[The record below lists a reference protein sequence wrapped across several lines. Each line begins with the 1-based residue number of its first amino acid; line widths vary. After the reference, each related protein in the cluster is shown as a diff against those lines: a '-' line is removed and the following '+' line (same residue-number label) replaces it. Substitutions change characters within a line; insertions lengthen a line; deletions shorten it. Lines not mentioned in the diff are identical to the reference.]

1 MARSKLP
8 ARGVMA
14 LEAGK
19 YCDGAGLWLVKSDP
33 KNGKWVLRLTV
44 HGKRREMGLG
54 RWPDVG
60 LAEVREKADDA
71 RRELREGRDPIR
83 ERQKRRRDA
92 QRNLHLFR
100 DIAHDAFEARKAEL
114 RDGGKAGRWF
124 SPLELHVL
132 PKLGHVPVAEIT
144 QIDLR
149 DCFASIWHTKA
160 ETARKALTRTSI
172 CLEHA
177 AALGLD
183 VDLQAPKKARAL
195 LGKPNTK
202 STNIPSLPWQE
213 VPTFYQSLDEGTV
226 THLALRLLILTGVRS
241 KPLRFMREEQIE
253 GDVWV
258 IPAEH
263 VKGRKDATTDFRV
276 PISTEAERVINEA
289 RQHARDGYLF
299 PSVRK
304 GVISDATMSRLMER
318 RGMEARPHGF
328 RSSLRVWLA
337 EATDAS
343 HEIAE
348 TMLGHVVGSS
358 VVRAYRRTD
367 FLEQR
372 RALLERWASHV
383 TSNTDSLVKLVAT

>member
-1 MARSKLP
+1 
-8 ARGVMA
+8 MA
-14 LEAGK
+14 LDAGK
-19 YCDGAGLWLVKSDP
+19 HCDGAGLWLVKANK

-54 RWPDVG
+54 GWPDVS
-60 LAEVREKADDA
+60 LAEAREKADEA
-71 RRELREGRDPIR
+71 RRELRDGRDPIR
-83 ERQKRRRDA
+83 ERQKRNRDA

-114 RDGGKAGRWF
+114 RGDGKAGRWF

-132 PKLGHVPVAEIT
+132 PKLGHVPVVEIT

-149 DCFASIWHTKA
+149 DCFAPIWHTKA

-172 CLEHA
+172 CLENA

-195 LGKPNTK
+195 LGKPK
-202 STNIPSLPWQE
+202 SSPRNIPALPWQK
-213 VPTFYQSLDEGTV
+213 VPAFYQSLDEGSV

-241 KPLRFMREEQIE
+241 KPLRFLREEQIE

-258 IPAEH
+258 IPADQM
-263 VKGRKDATTDFRV
+263 KGRKDATSDFRV
-276 PISTEAERVINEA
+276 PLSLEALEVIAKA
-289 RQHARDGYLF
+289 RQHAREGYLF

-318 RGMEARPHGF
+318 RGMEERPHGF

-337 EATDAS
+337 ETTDAS
-343 HEIAE
+343 HEVAE
-348 TMLGHVVGSS
+348 TMLGHVVGNA

-367 FLEQR
+367 FLER
-372 RALLERWASHV
+372 RRVLLERWAKHL
-383 TSNTDSLVKLVAT
+383 TKNTDNQVYA